1 MKIAIIGYSGSGK
14 STLAKKLSEKYNC
27 PLLYLDTV
35 NFKPG
40 WQQRNIE
47 EAKRVVE
54 EFMKNDSWIIDGNYY
69 DLYQERRMEEADK
82 IIFMNFPR
90 HICFRQAYKRFI
102 DSKNKVRE
110 SMAEGCVEKF
120 DFEFAKWILVDGR
133 SKKYKERYKSICSKY
148 KDKVI
153 ICKDKSDVRKLLYQK

>member
-35 NFKPG
+35 NFESG
-40 WQQRNIE
+40 WKERNRE
-47 EAKRVVE
+47 EAKKIVA
-54 EFMKNDSWIIDGNYY
+54 EFMKNDSWVIDGNYY
-69 DLYQERRMEEADK
+69 DFYEDKRLKEADK

-90 HICFRQAYKRFI
+90 YVCFKQAFKRYL
-102 DSKNKVRE
+102 DSKNNVRE
-110 SMAEGCVEKF
+110 SMAEGCEEKF
-120 DFEFAKWILVDGR
+120 DFEFVKWILFDGR
-133 SKKYKERYKSICSKY
+133 SKIYKERYENICSKY

-153 ICKDKSDVRKLLYQK
+153 VCRNRDDVKNNIEV